1 MCRINDFHLQKSR
14 KYNKSRKHT
23 TLHDGA
29 IAYNTSNVYKAF
41 NHTERE
47 RERDVYMSRSIESDG
62 HHNFDVR
69 VYIDHETWPN
79 FFASVDNQDI
89 RATGRVE
96 GFSKA

>member
-1 MCRINDFHLQKSR
+1 MYIYD
-14 KYNKSRKHT
+14 
-23 TLHDGA
+23 
-29 IAYNTSNVYKAF
+29 I
-41 NHTERE
+41 
-47 RERDVYMSRSIESDG
+47 SRSIESDG